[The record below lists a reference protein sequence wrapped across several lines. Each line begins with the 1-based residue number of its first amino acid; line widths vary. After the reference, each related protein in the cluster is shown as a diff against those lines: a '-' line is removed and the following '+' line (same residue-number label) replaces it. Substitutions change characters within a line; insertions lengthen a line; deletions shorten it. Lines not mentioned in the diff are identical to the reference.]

1 MLKGTGAG
9 ASPDRRCFLNI
20 CSGYSRYVDLP
31 ELHGHD
37 VFGPTTEGLLVLLD
51 TTTYVVRLLNPFT
64 RQAAKLPP
72 ATTLM
77 IQSDLAK
84 TNCRRDLL
92 SVSGAGLADD
102 STIAVH
108 FDSIRTLAV
117 VKPGDVHWIVV
128 DRGTQLLPAMS
139 FAGRFYCATNE
150 AVMVVETADHKPRL
164 AVAAY
169 LSRPFYRM
177 MLDTVHLVDN
187 DGELVLVDREC
198 QGHRH
203 RKYMVHRVDLNARK
217 MVPVRGLGGRAVFM
231 GSEMAISV
239 SPSLFPSIG
248 ADTIYLGF
256 ESLMIGRLDNSPIHL
271 MDDTSHPR
279 QLKDRPYGPSGLD
292 EYLSWC
298 VTGYGDALKDT
309 M

>member
-1 MLKGTGAG
+1 LGLIGTYCVRFLSIAVYLSVYYSNPTRFILLFRRDWANLGDGPAGLIAERLLANNVADYVSFRAVCRPWRLCSTDPHSHGVLDRRFHARQWIMLKGTGAG

-117 VKPGDVHWIVV
+117 VKPGDVHFQWLIVA
-128 DRGTQLLPAMS
+128 RNFCQPCLLPAASTVPQM
-139 FAGRFYCATNE
+139 
-150 AVMVVETADHKPRL
+150 RL
-164 AVAAY
+164 
-169 LSRPFYRM
+169 
-177 MLDTVHLVDN
+177 
-187 DGELVLVDREC
+187 
-198 QGHRH
+198 
-203 RKYMVHRVDLNARK
+203 
-217 MVPVRGLGGRAVFM
+217 
-231 GSEMAISV
+231 
-239 SPSLFPSIG
+239 
-248 ADTIYLGF
+248 
-256 ESLMIGRLDNSPIHL
+256 
-271 MDDTSHPR
+271 
-279 QLKDRPYGPSGLD
+279 
-292 EYLSWC
+292 
-298 VTGYGDALKDT
+298 
-309 M
+309 